1 MTEQDERAEQLHAAA
16 ASPAADVAPPPVPSM
31 TRWGRRAALIYLCV
45 GALALAGMA
54 VETVLGHPG
63 TASMFAAFL
72 SVPWS
77 MLVAGLAPPLPANLP
92 MALGLA
98 ARMAPLA
105 LFMLLNA
112 AIVAGIAAR
121 SERDLTG
128 RGVKALLLVLLAG
141 AVSSNCALS
150 SSQRVL
156 VAAPTSAF
164 EWFNGGVEMTVLGF
178 DLSAVPEWH
187 DHRASLRD
195 VTDLSLMGSFT
206 DPTDSLLSAPAAL
219 DLDIRMNDT
228 LSILPRSGTS
238 TVIWGPLHLA
248 PGETHRVDWEEGAT
262 RFNANR
268 DALRREIMGDGQFSL
283 VVVSSKPPGSFGGAS
298 VDNFR
303 LGATL
308 QVR

>member
-1 MTEQDERAEQLHAAA
+1 MTEQDVRGEQLHAAA
-16 ASPAADVAPPPVPSM
+16 ASQADRVPPPAVSSM
-31 TRWGRRAALIYLCV
+31 TAWGRRAALIYLGV

-54 VETVLGHPG
+54 VETVLGHAG

-72 SVPWS
+72 AVPWS
-77 MLVAGLAPPLPANLP
+77 MLVAGFAPPLPANLP

-98 ARMAPLA
+98 LRMAPLA

-141 AVSSNCALS
+141 ALSSSCALS
-150 SSQRVL
+150 SEQRVL
-156 VAAPTSAF
+156 VAAPTSTLEF
-164 EWFNGGVEMTVLGF
+164 FNGGHEMTILGF
-178 DLSAVPEWH
+178 DLSAVPEWR

-206 DPTDSLLSAPAAL
+206 APTDSLVATPAPL
-219 DLDIRMNDT
+219 DLGIQINDT
-228 LSILPRSGTS
+228 LSIFPRPGTI
-238 TVIWGPLHLA
+238 IWGPLHLV
-248 PGETHRVDWEEGAT
+248 PGETHRVDWEDGAK
-262 RFNANR
+262 RFNANK
-268 DALRREIMGDGQFSL
+268 DELRREIMGDGQFSL
-283 VVVSSKPPGSFGGAS
+283 IFVTSKPPGSFGGAR